1 MPTRSRL
8 STGFLAN
15 QVIKALAAEPRTT
28 AKFAQLQMVK
38 ETFNLRHP
46 FGVPSGKA
54 GTPQLICMRITDRC
68 NLRCHSCGQWG
79 DNGYLLDTPLP
90 VLKERETPVDRHFAM
105 VDAIVEAG
113 WKPMWYFWGGEPM
126 LYPGIMD
133 LLKYIHERDMP
144 ITIVSNSTR
153 MADRAEELAQYCKVI
168 YLSLDGPNAE
178 IHNTQR
184 PGLTPKYDN
193 FAEVEAALEAFRRIK
208 TEKKLVYPYIVP
220 LTCITTYN
228 IDHMVDLYRYSREYA
243 DAHIFYLTWWI
254 NQQEADNHTADF
266 ERRFGF
272 QPKSHYGWIGEW
284 KDFDHGVIYDRFEE
298 MEQMFFDGDKRC
310 APIMMPRLK
319 SREDIQRYYRDHTA
333 TFGYNQCVS
342 IFMEMQVD
350 SNGDVSL
357 CRDYHDY
364 TLGNIKTEDIRD
376 LWNSEKARKFR
387 SSINQD
393 GIMPV
398 CRRCCG
404 LMGF

>member
-28 AKFAQLQMVK
+28 AKFAELQMRK
-38 ETFNLRHP
+38 EMFNLRHP
-46 FGVPSGKA
+46 RGVPSGKA

-90 VLKERETPVDRHFAM
+90 VLKQREIGVERHFEM
-105 VDAIVEAG
+105 VDQIVDAG

-133 LLKYIHERDMP
+133 LLKYIHERGMP
-144 ITIVSNSTR
+144 ITLVSNSTR
-153 MADRAEELAQYCKVI
+153 MAARAEELAEYCKVI
-168 YLSLDGPNAE
+168 YLSLDGHNQE
-178 IHNTQR
+178 VHNTQR
-184 PGLTPKYDN
+184 PGVTDKYDN
-193 FAEVEAALEAFRRIK
+193 FSEVEAALEAFRKIK
-208 TEKKLVYPYIVP
+208 DERKLVYPYIVP
-220 LTCITTYN
+220 LTCITSYN
-228 IDHMVDLYRYSREYA
+228 IDHMVDLYRYSRQYA

-254 NQQEADNHTADF
+254 NRQEADNHTADF

-272 QPKSHYGWIGEW
+272 KPQSHYGWIGEW
-284 KDFDHGVIYDRFEE
+284 KNFDHGVIYDRFQE
-298 MEQMFFDGDKRC
+298 MERMFYDGDKRC
-310 APIMMPRLK
+310 APIMMPRLDN
-319 SREDIQRYYRDHTA
+319 RDDIQKYYTDHTA

-342 IFMEMQVD
+342 IFMEMQID

-364 TLGNIKTEDIRD
+364 TLGNIKNEGIVD
-376 LWNSEKARKFR
+376 LWNGEKARKFR